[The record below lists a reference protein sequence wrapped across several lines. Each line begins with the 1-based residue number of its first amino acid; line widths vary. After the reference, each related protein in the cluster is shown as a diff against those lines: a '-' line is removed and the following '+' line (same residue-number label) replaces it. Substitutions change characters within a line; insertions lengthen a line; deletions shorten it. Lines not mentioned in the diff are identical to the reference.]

1 MWQIG
6 PKTVVIAAPAL
17 GPTSVQPTLEVR
29 IGTSRL
35 YHEETWSTFTSER
48 LAGNR
53 KADAGNI
60 VRKRPVASRLIRTSG
75 ETVVTLAL

>member
-53 KADAGNI
+53 KADAALSSRGRQMGA
-60 VRKRPVASRLIRTSG
+60 VEPGRDTRFVAGGL
-75 ETVVTLAL
+75 